1 MAVGDDDIRQL
12 IGQSCLYLDK
22 EEFGSFLSLCSPDF
36 TYQIRVYSAEIRK
49 DMVWMNH
56 DRATLETLMEVLPE
70 HLRLLGTLMRHAS
83 VYLIERNGERASVT
97 SSLIVMHTD
106 PDGQSRL
113 FAGGHYYDEIDIS
126 GENLIFLG
134 RTARLETR
142 DIGIGW
148 QAPI

>member
-1 MAVGDDDIRQL
+1 MAVGNDDIRQL
-12 IGQSCLYLDK
+12 IGRSCLYLDR
-22 EEFGSFLSLCSPDF
+22 EDFAAFLKLCAADF
-36 TYQIRVYSAEIRK
+36 TYQIRVYSTEIRK

-56 DRATLETLMEVLPE
+56 ERAALETLAQVLPE

-83 VYLIERNGERASVT
+83 VSMIERNGERASVT

-113 FAGGHYYDEIDIS
+113 FAGGHYHDEIDIT
-126 GENLIFLG
+126 GENLLFVS
-134 RTARLETR
+134 RTVRLETR
-142 DIGIGW
+142 DVGIGW